1 MLLLQTSL
9 CNTGS
14 IVQNRCA
21 KERWKQVSLFETY
34 SAKECIMSFMRF
46 MPVWECLETQEFF
59 RGKEK
64 VSF

>member
-9 CNTGS
+9 CNTGAV
-14 IVQNRCA
+14 VQSSCA
-21 KERWKQVSLFETY
+21 KERGKQVSLFENY
-34 SAKECIMSFMRF
+34 SAKECIVSFMCF

-64 VSF
+64 ISF